1 MCCKDEMHGR
11 HASHMAQIIPHEPS
25 DKEKCDCGC
34 GEPSDKGMCGCGCG
48 GRKFLS
54 KREQIEKLEEYSK
67 MLKSELEGVE
77 EKLKEIKG
85 T

>member
-1 MCCKDEMHGR
+1 MCCKDKMH
-11 HASHMAQIIPHEPS
+11 SIPHERS
-25 DKEKCDCGC
+25 GQ
-34 GEPSDKGMCGCGCG
+34 GMCGCGCG

-54 KREQIEKLEEYSK
+54 KREEIEKLEEYSK

>member
-1 MCCKDEMHGR
+1 
-11 HASHMAQIIPHEPS
+11 
-25 DKEKCDCGC
+25 
-34 GEPSDKGMCGCGCG
+34 MCGCGCG

-54 KREQIEKLEEYSK
+54 KREEIEKLEEYSK

-77 EKLKEIKG
+77 EKLKEIKE